1 MSLLELWEKAV
12 VYVDTVDC
20 ALLEANQEMPEVTF
34 QLGKRRPRPQPAVQ
48 LWKSLK
54 DIHVLYLT
62 GAKAKPEVQVL
73 LRKWVSYH
81 RLGWKV
87 GFRLTEEEATRF
99 LKEIIETSD
108 VAAKLNE

>member
-1 MSLLELWEKAV
+1 MSLLDLWEKAV
-12 VYVDTVDC
+12 VYVDQVDC
-20 ALLEANQEMPEVTF
+20 ALLEANQEVPEVSF
-34 QLGKRRPRPQPAVQ
+34 ELGKRRVRPQPATQ

-62 GAKAKPEVQVL
+62 GAKTKPEVQVVF
-73 LRKWVSYH
+73 RKWVRFH

-99 LKEIIETSD
+99 LKEIIETSE
-108 VAAKLNE
+108 VAATVK